1 MTKPQ
6 AAGLGV
12 HIGLAATMAVWALNV
27 SAVKW
32 LTGVLDVT
40 LVASLRMVCASVV
53 LMLLLV
59 LGGRSFPRWRGRTL
73 ALACAGALLM
83 VYANQMLF
91 ASAMG
96 KTTASNA
103 ALILALN
110 PLINGLLEA
119 LVYRKR
125 LSVAYVI
132 GALLAVAGVCIVILN
147 RPHANFAGPSMGDLL
162 VFASMFSFAGGVLIV
177 QRLARSSGAQEINV
191 FLYLVGSAALVIHT
205 ALTIPSPVAA
215 LQALSWR
222 EWACLAFS
230 GAVATAMGAIA
241 WTRGVAAL
249 GLGRAA
255 VYMSW
260 VPVLGVAF
268 GALLLGEQLTLW
280 HLLGLILVL
289 SGTVLSSQGFRLP
302 APAPISTVFS
312 NRARKDFH
320 P

>member
-1 MTKPQ
+1 M
-6 AAGLGV
+6 G
-12 HIGLAATMAVWALNV
+12 VWALNV

-32 LTGVLDVT
+32 LTSVLDVT
-40 LVASLRMVCASVV
+40 LVASMRMVCATLV

-59 LGGRSFPRWRGRTL
+59 FAGRRFPRWRGRTL

-125 LSVAYVI
+125 LTAPYI
-132 GALLAVAGVCIVILN
+132 FGTLLAVAGVCIVILN
-147 RPHANFAGPSMGDLL
+147 RPYAAFAGPSVGDLL
-162 VFASMFSFAGGVLIV
+162 VLASMCAFAGGVLIV
-177 QRLARSSGAQEINV
+177 QRLARTSGAQEINV
-191 FLYLVGSAALVIHT
+191 FLYLVGSIALVIHT
-205 ALTIPSPVAA
+205 TLSIPSPAA
-215 LQALSWR
+215 AMLALGWR
-222 EWACLAFS
+222 AWGCLAFS
-230 GAVATAMGAIA
+230 GAVATALGAIA

-280 HLLGLILVL
+280 HLLGLALVL

-302 APAPISTVFS
+302 APAPAASVFS